1 MYDSI
6 PILERHNELI
16 RVVNSA
22 FQNRFYDDLTGFRAS
37 CQWRLATMLA
47 SNVTPLGA
55 TNWKKTKVRMR
66 CQSTSGCGSGDL
78 GIPLGIWVHL
88 VLSVLLKQGKT
99 SFP

>member
-16 RVVNSA
+16 IVVNSA

-47 SNVTPLGA
+47 SNVTPLGR
-55 TNWKKTKVRMR
+55 NQLEKN
-66 CQSTSGCGSGDL
+66 
-78 GIPLGIWVHL
+78 
-88 VLSVLLKQGKT
+88 QGT
-99 SFP
+99 YAVPVY